1 MKSFE
6 PRFTVNDIKV
16 VERHGPWQSKSGG
29 ALDVLMALSQEETEA
44 FLDFENPEFAYVQ
57 EDSGKNIRGLRSYSV
72 RDIPKGS
79 IGGQE
84 WHRAR
89 TECLIA
95 LSGSA
100 LWQCTDLYGNT
111 AEFTIDN
118 RTAILTPPGIM
129 HTYTALEDGTR
140 LQVICNT
147 LFIPDDPR
155 THDSFDQESFDKA
168 RQEISAR

>member
-1 MKSFE
+1 MKNFE

-16 VERHGPWQSKSGG
+16 IERQGPWQSKSGG
-29 ALDVLMALSQEETEA
+29 ALDVLMALPQQETEA
-44 FLDFENPEFAYVQ
+44 FLDFDNPEFALI
-57 EDSGKNIRGLRSYSV
+57 EEESGKNIRGLRSYSV

-79 IGGQE
+79 VGGQE

-95 LSGSA
+95 LAGRA
-100 LWQCTDLYGNT
+100 LWQCVDFNGDT
-111 AEFTIDN
+111 AEFTADEK
-118 RTAILTPPGIM
+118 TAILTPPGIM

-155 THDSFDQESFDKA
+155 THDSFDLESFRR
-168 RQEISAR
+168 RQEELRD